1 MHVPEVVAP
10 EGNPPFLGVVD
21 AVEHVEH
28 RALAGAVRPDDGS
41 YFVLPHV
48 ERHALQGAHAAER
61 QRHAVDRE
69 DHIADAAPGAH
80 AARRAAAGAKVFAS
94 RILSSAAKVP
104 VRPSSYFTCAST

>member
-1 MHVPEVVAP
+1 M
-10 EGNPPFLGVVD
+10 GVVD

-28 RALAGAVRPDDGS
+28 RAFAGAVRPDDGS

-69 DHIADAAPGAH
+69 DHIADAAAGAH
-80 AARRAAAGAKVFAS
+80 AARRAAAGTKGFAS
-94 RILSSAAKVP
+94 RVLSSAAKVP
-104 VRPSSYFTCAST
+104 LVASPLFSCAST